1 MGTCTHCV
9 NHELLLHRPILLS
22 LRAQVPDQKSQTL
35 KGTDCVYKHMNS
47 KTQEEEQE
55 KELLIGEIK
64 DEVESAGP
72 RFRQTWAVV
81 SDARHKVN

>member
-1 MGTCTHCV
+1 M
-9 NHELLLHRPILLS
+9 
-22 LRAQVPDQKSQTL
+22 L
-35 KGTDCVYKHMNS
+35 KGTDCIYNQVNS
-47 KTQEEEQE
+47 KTQAGEQE